1 MSWRT
6 RSAIALAGEGCGPT
20 ASTLWEIPA
29 PGPNQ
34 GLKVRNYL
42 SWLVAF
48 VCVAA
53 ALVVLGAPLRSWAA
67 FVGIAVVIV
76 VGLVL
81 QAIARRRRTR

>member
-1 MSWRT
+1 M
-6 RSAIALAGEGCGPT
+6 
-20 ASTLWEIPA
+20 
-29 PGPNQ
+29 
-34 GLKVRNYL
+34 RNYL

-48 VCVAA
+48 ACVAA

-67 FVGIAVVIV
+67 FAGIAVVIV